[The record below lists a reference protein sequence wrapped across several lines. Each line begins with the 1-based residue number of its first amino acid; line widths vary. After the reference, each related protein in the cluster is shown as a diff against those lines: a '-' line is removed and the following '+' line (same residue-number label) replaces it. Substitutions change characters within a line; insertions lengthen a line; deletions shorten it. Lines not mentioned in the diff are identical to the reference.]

1 MKTNICLL
9 LLILVASNQVLCYPS
24 KQELA
29 QELAMSGAEVS
40 ACIVKKH
47 VANKASDALN
57 AVKDFFGMRRRLNRV
72 TDYAKDVLK
81 KGLVR
86 GCTEVAVK
94 LVEFKI
100 KPIVG
105 EDVWKRAGNQCT
117 RDLCVTK
124 CQAQVNKVVGR
135 RLVATQTDSKT
146 WVQKFVS
153 ESQVKKF
160 RNYAVTD
167 LTQYIDTDGKSSS
180 DWISKYIPD
189 AELHHAWALYEK
201 WHTRTDG
208 AYGGV
213 YPKEIQFQYVP
224 GKNRMTKPT
233 IDVAKGTAGAK
244 QAKMVGWGQCD
255 YFAKMAY
262 NKLSVPAVGPMAGK
276 APIVTKLSTPG
287 HNWVIVNYQPAQKAN
302 WMLVDLWLYAMGV
315 PYNNSICPTSGGIV
329 GFQDQKIT
337 PLNGS
342 TYDPN
347 QH

>member
-1 MKTNICLL
+1 
-9 LLILVASNQVLCYPS
+9 
-24 KQELA
+24 
-29 QELAMSGAEVS
+29 MSGAEVS

-117 RDLCVTK
+117 RDLVVTK

-167 LTQYIDTDGKSSS
+167 LTQYIDTDGKSS

-213 YPKEIQFQYVP
+213 YPKEIQF
-224 GKNRMTKPT
+224 
-233 IDVAKGTAGAK
+233 
-244 QAKMVGWGQCD
+244 
-255 YFAKMAY
+255 
-262 NKLSVPAVGPMAGK
+262 
-276 APIVTKLSTPG
+276 
-287 HNWVIVNYQPAQKAN
+287 
-302 WMLVDLWLYAMGV
+302 
-315 PYNNSICPTSGGIV
+315 
-329 GFQDQKIT
+329 
-337 PLNGS
+337 
-342 TYDPN
+342 
-347 QH
+347 